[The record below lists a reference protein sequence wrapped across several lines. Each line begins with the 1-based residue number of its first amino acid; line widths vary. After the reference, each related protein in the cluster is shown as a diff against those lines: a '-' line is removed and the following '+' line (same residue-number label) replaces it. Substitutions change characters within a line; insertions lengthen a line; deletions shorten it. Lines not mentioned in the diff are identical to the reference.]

1 MHLQPLPAPALAAVN
16 HLLGQSSWAR
26 KRLAPFAG
34 RIAQIKMP
42 PFEAAFVVLADGLL
56 GLPEVTEEGDEVRDE
71 LSSEVCISLPAT
83 TPLLM
88 LQGTDAVM
96 RAARLEG
103 SAEFAEALGF
113 VIRNLSW
120 DVEEDLSRFVGDIAA
135 HRFVDGAKQFAGWQK
150 QAAQNFAGN
159 VVEYLTE
166 EQPVIA
172 RRVAIADFSSDIDR
186 LRDDVARLEK
196 RLQRLG

>member
-1 MHLQPLPAPALAAVN
+1 MRLQPLPAPALAAVN
-16 HLLGQSSWAR
+16 HLLGQSTWAR
-26 KRLAPFAG
+26 KKLAPFAG
-34 RIAQIKMP
+34 HIAQIKMP

-56 GLPEVTEEGDEVRDE
+56 GMPEAAEEGEE

-83 TPLLM
+83 TPLLL

-113 VIRNLSW
+113 VIRNLGW

-135 HRFVDGAKQFAGWQK
+135 HRLVDGAKQFSGWQK
-150 QAAQNFAGN
+150 QAAQNFAEN